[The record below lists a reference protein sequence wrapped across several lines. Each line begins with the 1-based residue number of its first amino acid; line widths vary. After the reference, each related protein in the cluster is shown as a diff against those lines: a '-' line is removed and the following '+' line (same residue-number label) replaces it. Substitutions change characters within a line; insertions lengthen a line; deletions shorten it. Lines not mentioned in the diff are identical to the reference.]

1 MRPACSVRTKRRVT
15 TSLAPALRLFFSM
28 ASDMWHPYYDL
39 TRNWSAHDRDCA
51 ANACHDIEWDD
62 RRWNGCAF
70 SSVARGC
77 PPPCSACAFS
87 ARKVLGDIADRE
99 RLSADWRRNASP
111 QLDPAE

>member
-1 MRPACSVRTKRRVT
+1 
-15 TSLAPALRLFFSM
+15 LFFSM

-70 SSVARGC
+70 SSLSSGAAH
-77 PPPCSACAFS
+77 PCCALAHF
-87 ARKVLGDIADRE
+87 ARKGLGDIADRE

-111 QLDPAE
+111 QLDPAEVS